1 MRTLLVEDDVQ
12 LGKAVSISL
21 QRAGF
26 GHAWVRCLENARQ
39 FLASGR
45 YDAVVLDVNLPDGV
59 GYELLDWLR
68 QRDDRTPV
76 LFLTVRDAISER
88 IAAFD
93 LGADDFMVKPFVVEE
108 LISRLRAVIRR
119 SAGQASSQWQAGPLR
134 IDMAK
139 HIAYAHDE
147 PLELPPREFSVLLE
161 LVKSA
166 GKVVSRTQLEKSTGQ
181 VESNVL
187 EVHIHN
193 LRRKIG
199 MELIQTIRGIGY
211 RLHL

>member
-1 MRTLLVEDDVQ
+1 MRTLLVEDDVP

-26 GHAWVRCLENARQ
+26 EHAWVRRLGDARQ
-39 FLASGR
+39 LMANGG
-45 YDAVVLDVNLPDGV
+45 YDAALLDVELPDGL

-68 QRDDRTPV
+68 QRNDRTPV
-76 LFLTVRDAISER
+76 LFLTVRDALSER
-88 IAAFD
+88 IGALD
-93 LGADDFMVKPFVVEE
+93 RGADDFLVKPFVVDE

-119 SAGQASSQWQAGPLR
+119 SAGQASSHWQAGALS
-134 IDMAK
+134 IDVAR
-139 HIAYAHDE
+139 HLAFVHDRA
-147 PLELPPREFSVLLE
+147 LDLSPREFSVLVE
-161 LVKSA
+161 LMKSA
-166 GKVVSRTQLEKSTGQ
+166 GKVVSRRQLEQSMGQ

-199 MELIQTIRGIGY
+199 TEMIQTIRGVGY